1 MCIII
6 HGNSTDRPSQH
17 PNPLPNIK
25 SRNYAL
31 QFKHLDVFWHSVAVQ
46 RCGFVFHPLNT
57 SDEKELRDL
66 CVKKG
71 RGHFTYL
78 GVICNANRGDVAVHR
93 HPLVRCSVRNWKVMK
108 VEEVG
113 WLRRNI
119 KITYQFVQVW
129 ERHASGVHSVNVH
142 LAGAG
147 PVERYTN
154 ACINW
159 SGRRNQWKCNGFVIC
174 MNQDNVCSLLYF
186 LFFFSFFILV
196 GRQITCGTRT
206 SRLLRTVQSFVSG
219 TRTYVCTSLVA
230 SKGNM
235 FYVWSIIY
243 NRRADRLS

>member
-1 MCIII
+1 MPTVAMSP
-6 HGNSTDRPSQH
+6 STDTHSCDAVYVTER
-17 PNPLPNIK
+17 LW
-25 SRNYAL
+25 RWRR
-31 QFKHLDVFWHSVAVQ
+31 LDDWGEILRSHINS
-46 RCGFVFHPLNT
+46 CKYE
-57 SDEKELRDL
+57 SDML
-66 CVKKG
+66 
-71 RGHFTYL
+71 
-78 GVICNANRGDVAVHR
+78 
-93 HPLVRCSVRNWKVMK
+93 
-108 VEEVG
+108 
-113 WLRRNI
+113 
-119 KITYQFVQVW
+119 
-129 ERHASGVHSVNVH
+129 ASGVHSVDVH
-142 LAGAG
+142 LAGVG